1 MKCVDCL
8 PLLEEF
14 FDGEVDDKTN
24 GRMRDHLAACADCAE
39 AFDALRAE
47 QEMFL
52 RYDRE
57 LEVSPALWQGVR
69 AAIAEERPAPERR
82 RPFLL
87 TLRDQLAAAAALFAL
102 RPALASSL
110 ALMAVGLTAGLLW
123 QATSQRPSG
132 VAPTEIAGGGGGIRP
147 APTTNATDFS
157 TGRAQDAVA
166 RDNNA
171 APISSVPGHD
181 DATGT
186 TDAGGTNVTRRAQPS
201 AVESTAPRS
210 RATARRETTGVVSF
224 VDAGHNGAEDALPS
238 VASSSLVEDD
248 MADAAA
254 LLDPEDEAVAR
265 HVERAQVLLRSFK
278 NTRAAEG
285 EGDLAYEREL
295 SRKLL
300 EENIS
305 LQLDADADDNKK
317 AKKVLSQLEPYLTD
331 ISNLRDRPEREQ
343 LRSIK
348 ERMQKQEIIAAL
360 HVYDD

>member
-24 GRMRDHLAACADCAE
+24 GRMRDHLASCAGCAE

-69 AAIAEERPAPERR
+69 AAIADERPRPER

-87 TLRDQLAAAAALFAL
+87 SLREQLAAAAALFAL

-110 ALMAVGLTAGLLW
+110 ALMAVGVTAGLLW
-123 QATSQRPSG
+123 QATSSRRSPNTNAVH
-132 VAPTEIAGGGGGIRP
+132 VADGTGGGRP
-147 APTTNATDFS
+147 APTTNPTVI
-157 TGRAQDAVA
+157 T
-166 RDNNA
+166 
-171 APISSVPGHD
+171 
-181 DATGT
+181 
-186 TDAGGTNVTRRAQPS
+186 
-201 AVESTAPRS
+201 STAPQV
-210 RATARRETTGVVSF
+210 ARINDGGTTGGGNEPGEIATVRHDGGQRVKPEAARVGATKARVPAAPDAGDGIVRF
-224 VDAGHNGAEDALPS
+224 LDAGHPVAADDSLPAGPA
-238 VASSSLVEDD
+238 ASQVSDD
-248 MADAAA
+248 LADAAA

-295 SRKLL
+295 ARKLL
-300 EENIS
+300 EENVS
-305 LQLDADADDNKK
+305 LQLDADADDNKN

>member
-24 GRMRDHLAACADCAE
+24 GRMRDHLAVCADCAE

-57 LEVSPALWQGVR
+57 LEISPALWQGVR
-69 AAIAEERPAPERR
+69 AAIADERPRPER

-87 TLRDQLAAAAALFAL
+87 SLRERLAAAAALFAL

-110 ALMAVGLTAGLLW
+110 ALMAVGITAGLLW
-123 QATSQRPSG
+123 QAASQRPTG
-132 VAPTEIAGGGGGIRP
+132 VAPTDIADSNGGARP
-147 APTTNATDFS
+147 APSTDQ
-157 TGRAQDAVA
+157 TA
-166 RDNNA
+166 
-171 APISSVPGHD
+171 I
-181 DATGT
+181 T
-186 TDAGGTNVTRRAQPS
+186 
-201 AVESTAPRS
+201 STAPQV
-210 RATARRETTGVVSF
+210 AQINDGETPDGDDEPGEVAPVKLDGEHVKPETAARVSSKSAR
-224 VDAGHNGAEDALPS
+224 VPAAPDAGDGIVRFLDADHAITADDSLPS
-238 VASSSLVEDD
+238 VASASQGGDD
-248 MADAAA
+248 LADAAA

-300 EENIS
+300 EENIT
-305 LQLDADADDNKK
+305 LQLDADADGNKK